1 MSLLLP
7 ALVLVGAVVTS
18 YLFCVRPMRRGTC
31 AMSAIARPRRPS
43 LDDQVPVSPVS
54 DAELA
59 QVRQGV
65 GPAARAGRIDC
76 LDRALIPP

>member
-1 MSLLLP
+1 MSVLVP

-31 AMSAIARPRRPS
+31 AMSALARPRRSS
-43 LDDQVPVSPVS
+43 LDEQVPVSPIS

-59 QVRQGV
+59 QGRQELALLREQAGST
-65 GPAARAGRIDC
+65 ARAER
-76 LDRALIPP
+76 